1 MAGKTRHPVFIP
13 STPRRSFLKKVH
25 PRKHNDYEVLA
36 NSMMPEAYEHGGKL
50 ARVFTVLGFA
60 VSVVVVLLERA

>member
-1 MAGKTRHPVFIP
+1 
-13 STPRRSFLKKVH
+13 VH

-36 NSMMPEAYEHGGKL
+36 NSMMPEAYGHGGKL

>member
-1 MAGKTRHPVFIP
+1 
-13 STPRRSFLKKVH
+13 LKKVH